1 MRHFIALVSVG
12 LLALVGC
19 GQPAAEPAPA
29 TTTTTTTT
37 TTSAPPKLTAAE
49 VEAKVGQAVA
59 ATTFEALGGT
69 LRSGPDKYVK
79 TKLLTVTCE
88 GELPSNR
95 LISME
100 SGTQWGVTGSLVKT
114 TFVHYDEI
122 KAGEI
127 FESLRKLT
135 SCGTYV
141 ETWSQDQPT
150 VTVNGEVPLAK
161 AAEADGQFSWCETV
175 SPTFARCYS
184 VLSRGAFAASVQVAA
199 GSADQG
205 KAVLGDVVPF
215 VAKGLATV
223 G

>member
-1 MRHFIALVSVG
+1 MRHAITLVSVG
-12 LLALVGC
+12 LFALAGC
-19 GQPAAEPAPA
+19 SQPVAAPAPA

-37 TTSAPPKLTAAE
+37 TTAPPKLSAAE
-49 VEAKVGQAVA
+49 VEGKIDQAVA

-79 TKLLTVTCE
+79 TQLLTVTCG

-95 LISME
+95 LITKE
-100 SGTQWGVTGSLVKT
+100 SGVQWGVTGSLVKSS
-114 TFVHYDEI
+114 FVHYDDI
-122 KAGEI
+122 KASEI

-141 ETWSQDQPT
+141 ETWSKDQAT
-150 VTVNGEVPLAK
+150 VTVNGEVPLPK

-175 SPTFARCYS
+175 SPTFARCYA
-184 VLSRGAFAASVQVAA
+184 VLSRGAFAASVQVAT

-205 KAVLGDVVPF
+205 KAALGDVVPV
-215 VAKGLATV
+215 VAKALATV